1 MLSILNF
8 DSHKI
13 PLEDWI
19 EIGVTWLVKNFRP
32 QFQAI
37 KWPVEQTLNGIDQL
51 LQLLPP
57 ILVLI
62 VLFIIAWRIAGWR
75 IGLFSVITFTFIG
88 FLGFWQDTMTT
99 LAMVLSAVFFCTV
112 AGIPLGIIAAR
123 SDRFET
129 FIRPILDAMQTT
141 PAFVY
146 LVPVVMLFS
155 IGTVAGVIATIIFSM
170 PPIIRLTNLGI
181 RQVQPDVVEAAK
193 AFGST
198 SGQILWKVQFPLAMP
213 TIMAGLNQTHGG
225 HRCAHWRWGSG
236 LAGFRRTQLFTGG
249 LSRHRRTQ
257 YRFTGHGFGSYN
269 SGSRQDGTT
278 WGAKRDGLKGGGI
291 WNTETLPVN

>member
-1 MLSILNF
+1 MPSILNF

-19 EIGVTWLVKNFRP
+19 EIGVTWLVENFRP

-37 KWPVEQTLNGIDQL
+37 KWPVEQTLNGIDHL

-62 VLFIIAWRIAGWR
+62 VLFIIAWQIAGWR

-213 TIMAGLNQTHGG
+213 TIMAGLNQTIMLSLSMVVIAALIGAGG
-225 HRCAHWRWGSG
+225 LGLPVFEGLNSLRVG
-236 LAGFRRTQLFTGG
+236 LAGIGG
-249 LSRHRRTQ
+249 LSIVLLAMVLDRITQALGKVRRHGVRRE
-257 YRFTGHGFGSYN
+257 TG
-269 SGSRQDGTT
+269 
-278 WGAKRDGLKGGGI
+278 
-291 WNTETLPVN
+291 

>member
-1 MLSILNF
+1 MRKVIDF
-8 DSHKI
+8 DAHII

-19 EIGVTWLVKNFRP
+19 EIAVNWLVINFRP

-37 KWPVEQTLNGIDQL
+37 KWPVEQTLNGIDRL
-51 LQLLPP
+51 LQVMPP

-62 VLFIIAWRIAGWR
+62 ALFVIAWRTAGWR
-75 IGLFSVITFTFIG
+75 IGLFGVITFTFIG
-88 FLGFWQDTMTT
+88 FLGLWEDTMTT
-99 LAMVLSAVFFCTV
+99 LSMVLSAVLFCTAV
-112 AGIPLGIIAAR
+112 GIPLGIIAAR
-123 SDRFET
+123 SNRFET
-129 FIRPILDAMQTT
+129 FIRPVMDAMQTT

-198 SGQILWKVQFPLAMP
+198 SGQVLWKVQFPLAMP
-213 TIMAGLNQTHGG
+213 TILAGLNQTIMLSLSMVVIAALIGAGG
-225 HRCAHWRWGSG
+225 LGLPVFEGLNSLRVG
-236 LAGFRRTQLFTGG
+236 LAGIGG
-249 LSRHRRTQ
+249 LSIVLLAMVLDRITQ
-257 YRFTGHGFGSYN
+257 ALGKSKK
-269 SGSRQDGTT
+269 SGR
-278 WGAKRDGLKGGGI
+278 K
-291 WNTETLPVN
+291 ETV